1 MEKLK
6 KFWVCTVNNWIV
18 DAGYNGK
25 ALKDAHLIPSF
36 RKFYFIKSVEDLR
49 RFTPH
54 KEISNVDLCK
64 QRLAESY
71 ETTTPS

>member
-1 MEKLK
+1 
-6 KFWVCTVNNWIV
+6 
-18 DAGYNGK
+18 
-25 ALKDAHLIPSF
+25 
-36 RKFYFIKSVEDLR
+36 VEDLR
-49 RFTPH
+49 QFTPH